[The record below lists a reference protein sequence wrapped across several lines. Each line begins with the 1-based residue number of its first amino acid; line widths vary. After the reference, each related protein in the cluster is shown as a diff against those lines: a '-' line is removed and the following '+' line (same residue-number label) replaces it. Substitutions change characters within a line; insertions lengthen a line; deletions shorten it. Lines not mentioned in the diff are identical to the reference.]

1 MSLLLAEEHL
11 VNVHM
16 HWSEVR
22 PMERAGLGAPAPLSS
37 SSALPGAAA
46 GRGSRWAG
54 TQRRGPR
61 ASQLMASAALCTA
74 SIMYCYQHSR
84 LVYSPLSGMLGVS
97 LLPSPSS
104 SVSACTR
111 QHLAQVCFPH
121 SVSPADCSP
130 DSDTERAIKVE
141 VNLDRGK

>member
-1 MSLLLAEEHL
+1 
-11 VNVHM
+11 
-16 HWSEVR
+16 
-22 PMERAGLGAPAPLSS
+22 MERAGLGAPAPLSS

-74 SIMYCYQHSR
+74 SIMSCYQHSR
-84 LVYSPLSGMLGVS
+84 LVYSPLSAMLGVS

-111 QHLAQVCFPH
+111 QHLAQV
-121 SVSPADCSP
+121 SVSLTVFPLLIALL
-130 DSDTERAIKVE
+130 TVTQKEQ
-141 VNLDRGK
+141 